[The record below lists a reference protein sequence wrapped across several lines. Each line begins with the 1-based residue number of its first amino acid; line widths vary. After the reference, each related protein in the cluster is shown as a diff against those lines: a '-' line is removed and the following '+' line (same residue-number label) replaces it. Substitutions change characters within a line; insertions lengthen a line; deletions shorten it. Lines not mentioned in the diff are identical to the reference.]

1 MRPHLHLLGILQ
13 VVWGAIGLLLGVSML
28 LLAVAAF
35 AIGIT
40 SATDRMAAGV
50 TAGAFAVFAVA
61 LLAGGGA
68 NAWAGRELRRNQPR
82 GRLAVLWLGALNLF
96 VLPFGTALGIYAFW
110 VLLHNETRTAFVA
123 DLKQRV

>member
-13 VVWGAIGLLLGVSML
+13 LVWGAVGLLLGVSML
-28 LLAVAAF
+28 LLAIGAV
-35 AIGIT
+35 AIGVT
-40 SATDRMAAGV
+40 PGADRIAAGL
-50 TAGAFAVFAVA
+50 TAGAFAIFALA

-82 GRLAVLWLGALNLF
+82 GRVAVLWLGALNLF

-110 VLLHNETRTAFVA
+110 VLLHNQTRAAFIT
-123 DLKQRV
+123 RP

>member
-13 VVWGAIGLLLGVSML
+13 LVWGGIGLLLGVSML
-28 LLAVAAF
+28 LLAIG
-35 AIGIT
+35 AIGIGVT
-40 SATDRMAAGV
+40 SDQDRIAAGV
-50 TAGAFAVFAVA
+50 TAGAFVVFAVA

-68 NAWAGRELRRNQPR
+68 NAWAGTALRRHQPR

-110 VLLHNETRTAFVA
+110 VLLHVETRRAFFSGTA
-123 DLKQRV
+123 

>member
-13 VVWGAIGLLLGVSML
+13 LAWGAIGLLLGVSML
-28 LLAVAAF
+28 LLAMGAI
-35 AIGIT
+35 AIGVE
-40 SATDRMAAGV
+40 SGSDRMAAGL

-68 NAWAGRELRRNQPR
+68 NAWAGRELRRNHPR

-110 VLLHNETRTAFVA
+110 VLLHNQARAAFVEGA
-123 DLKQRV
+123 RT